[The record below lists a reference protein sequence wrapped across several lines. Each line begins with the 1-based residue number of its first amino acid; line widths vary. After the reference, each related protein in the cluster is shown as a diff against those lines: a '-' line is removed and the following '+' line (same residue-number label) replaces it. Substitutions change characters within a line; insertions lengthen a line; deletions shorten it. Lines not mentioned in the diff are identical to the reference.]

1 MEVNGNLEWEYF
13 KWFASMKAL
22 IFFQKCDMEV
32 NSMKAYHE
40 QYTYIQQMKYKE

>member
-1 MEVNGNLEWEYF
+1 
-13 KWFASMKAL
+13 MKAL

-40 QYTYIQQMKYKE
+40 